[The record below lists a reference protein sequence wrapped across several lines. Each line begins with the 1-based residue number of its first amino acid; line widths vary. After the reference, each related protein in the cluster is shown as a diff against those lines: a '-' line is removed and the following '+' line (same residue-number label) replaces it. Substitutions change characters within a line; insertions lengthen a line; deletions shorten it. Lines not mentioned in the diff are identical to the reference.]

1 MRVESVSK
9 SKTPP
14 PKSKSTGWAM
24 NNQPLAKGSVAP
36 SLGRYFHR
44 FLLFPCSF
52 SDTCPVCT
60 TCQNAGTRAE
70 ERAKT
75 LKPKTKSADEVK
87 AVTLTTHSILSG
99 SPSKNFA
106 RWFSSTIFGRVQKK
120 THAYIKSWHTPRT
133 EVLQENFDILYALL
147 YSQAHFARYESIG
160 RTPSTET
167 NAQPAQ
173 QYASA
178 QALNLSV
185 CRRNRVVWE
194 WSK

>member
-1 MRVESVSK
+1 MESVSK

-36 SLGRYFHR
+36 SLGRYLHR

-70 ERAKT
+70 ERAKA

-99 SPSKNFA
+99 SPSKDFA
-106 RWFSSTIFGRVQKK
+106 RWFSSTTFGWVQKK
-120 THAYIKSWHTPRT
+120 HMHTSKVGTHLEQRYSKKTLIYNTHCCIRRPILLATNLLGGPRRPRPT
-133 EVLQENFDILYALL
+133 H
-147 YSQAHFARYESIG
+147 SQ
-160 RTPSTET
+160 PSGT
-167 NAQPAQ
+167 
-173 QYASA
+173 
-178 QALNLSV
+178 
-185 CRRNRVVWE
+185 RRPRR
-194 WSK
+194 